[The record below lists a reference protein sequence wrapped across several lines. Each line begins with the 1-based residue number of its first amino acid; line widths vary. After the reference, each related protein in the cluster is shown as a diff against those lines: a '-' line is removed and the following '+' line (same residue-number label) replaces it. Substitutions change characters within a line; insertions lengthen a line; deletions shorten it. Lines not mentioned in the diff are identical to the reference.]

1 LNDEAPS
8 LTGWV
13 NEKFGTYNHQFYEK
27 VFELLQRLKAKY
39 LWPAMWEQRLMRTTL
54 NPNLPTTTA

>member
-27 VFELLQRLKAKY
+27 VFELLLRPEGELSLACDV
-39 LWPAMWEQRLMRTTL
+39 EQRLQ
-54 NPNLPTTTA
+54 